1 MRMMDNS
8 ADDEEQ
14 LAIPEKELNL
24 PMHDNAELV
33 SGEPRDYGA
42 LLAMT
47 RPLVIS
53 KDGALSLGTG
63 DCRAEFALRKGEIIC
78 PGRSGRGVTQN
89 GWLAMTREW
98 ARTDPL
104 PEEGHNI
111 AEGSMSSL
119 PRSRLNLKIRIHLGM
134 S

>member
-14 LAIPEKELNL
+14 LTTPEKEMNM
-24 PMHDNAELV
+24 PGHNRAESV
-33 SGEPRDYGA
+33 SAEPVDYGA

-53 KDGALSLGTG
+53 KDAALSLGIG
-63 DCRAEFALRKGEIIC
+63 DCRAEFALRKGEILG
-78 PGRSGRGVTQN
+78 PDSWWRSMGEDG
-89 GWLAMTREW
+89 GLAMTREW
-98 ARTDPL
+98 ARTDPT
-104 PEEGHNI
+104 PEGGYDV
-111 AEGSMSSL
+111 AEEPISAQSQ
-119 PRSRLNLKIRIHLGM
+119 RRLNLRIKIHLGM

>member
-1 MRMMDNS
+1 MMDYS

-14 LAIPEKELNL
+14 LAIPEQETNL
-24 PMHDNAELV
+24 PGHNSAESV
-33 SGEPRDYGA
+33 SGEPKDYGT

-53 KDGALSLGTG
+53 KDGALSLGIG
-63 DCRAEFALRKGEIIC
+63 DCRAEFALRKGEILC
-78 PGRSGRGVTQN
+78 HDRSGRRMTQH

-98 ARTDPL
+98 ARTDSAR
-104 PEEGHNI
+104 EGGYNV
-111 AEGSMSSL
+111 AEGSSSAL
-119 PRSRLNLKIRIHLGM
+119 PPRRLNLKIRIHLGM

>member
-1 MRMMDNS
+1 MRTMDNS

-14 LAIPEKELNL
+14 LATPEKDMNL
-24 PMHDNAELV
+24 PGHNNAESV
-33 SGEPRDYGA
+33 SPEPGDYGA

-53 KDGALSLGTG
+53 KDGDLSLGIG
-63 DCRAEFALRKGEIIC
+63 DCRAEFALRKGEIFYS
-78 PGRSGRGVTQN
+78 GRSGCGVTGD

-98 ARTDPL
+98 ARTDSAR
-104 PEEGHNI
+104 EGGYNV
-111 AEGSMSSL
+111 AEGSSSAL
-119 PRSRLNLKIRIHLGM
+119 PPRRLNLKIRIHLGM

>member
-14 LAIPEKELNL
+14 LAIPEKEINL
-24 PMHDNAELV
+24 PRHDSAESL
-33 SGEPRDYGA
+33 SPEPGDYGA

-53 KDGALSLGTG
+53 KDGALSLGAG
-63 DCRAEFALRKGEIIC
+63 ERRAEFALRKGEILC
-78 PGRSGRGVTQN
+78 PDSSGRRMREDG
-89 GWLAMTREW
+89 GLAMTREG
-98 ARTDPL
+98 ARTGPAPEGGYDV
-104 PEEGHNI
+104 PEESISALH
-111 AEGSMSSL
+111 
-119 PRSRLNLKIRIHLGM
+119 RRRLNLKIRIYLGM

>member
-1 MRMMDNS
+1 MMDNS

-14 LAIPEKELNL
+14 LATPEKEMNL
-24 PMHDNAELV
+24 PGHNSAESV
-33 SGEPRDYGA
+33 SPEPGDYGA

-53 KDGALSLGTG
+53 KDGALSLGAG

-78 PGRSGRGVTQN
+78 PDKLGQRLRG
-89 GWLAMTREW
+89 GM
-98 ARTDPL
+98 RTEPATEGGYDMAEESISPL
-104 PEEGHNI
+104 PQRH
-111 AEGSMSSL
+111 
-119 PRSRLNLKIRIHLGM
+119 LNLRIRIHLGM

>member
-1 MRMMDNS
+1 MMDNS

-14 LAIPEKELNL
+14 LAIPEQETNL
-24 PMHDNAELV
+24 PGHNSAESV
-33 SGEPRDYGA
+33 SGEPKDYGT

-53 KDGALSLGTG
+53 KDGDLSLGEG
-63 DCRAEFALRKGEIIC
+63 DCRTEFALRKGEILC
-78 PGRSGRGVTQN
+78 PGRSGRGLTGD

-98 ARTDPL
+98 ARADPT
-104 PEEGHNI
+104 PEEGYDVAKEPI
-111 AEGSMSSL
+111 SAQ
-119 PRSRLNLKIRIHLGM
+119 PQRRLNLKIRIHLGM

>member
-1 MRMMDNS
+1 MRMMDYS
-8 ADDEEQ
+8 ADDEEES
-14 LAIPEKELNL
+14 AMPEKEINL
-24 PMHDNAELV
+24 PRHDSVESVSAE
-33 SGEPRDYGA
+33 PKDYGA

-63 DCRAEFALRKGEIIC
+63 DCRAEFALRKGEILC
-78 PGRSGRGVTQN
+78 HERSGRSMTQD

-98 ARTDPL
+98 VRTDST
-104 PEEGHNI
+104 PEEGYDL
-111 AEGSMSSL
+111 AEEPISAL
-119 PRSRLNLKIRIHLGM
+119 PRRCLNLKIRIHLGM

>member
-1 MRMMDNS
+1 MDNS

-14 LAIPEKELNL
+14 LATPEKEMNL
-24 PMHDNAELV
+24 PGHYSAESV
-33 SGEPRDYGA
+33 SPEPLDYGA

-63 DCRAEFALRKGEIIC
+63 DCRVESTLRKGEIIC
-78 PGRSGRGVTQN
+78 PDRSWRGMKGGV
-89 GWLAMTREW
+89 
-98 ARTDPL
+98 RTGPAPEGGYDV
-104 PEEGHNI
+104 PEEY
-111 AEGSMSSL
+111 SFDL
-119 PRSRLNLKIRIHLGM
+119 PQRRLDLKIRIHLGM

>member
-1 MRMMDNS
+1 MMDNS

-14 LAIPEKELNL
+14 LAIPEKEINL
-24 PMHDNAELV
+24 PGHNSAESV
-33 SGEPRDYGA
+33 SPEPGDYGA

-63 DCRAEFALRKGEIIC
+63 DCRAEFALRKGEILC
-78 PGRSGRGVTQN
+78 PDKLGHGVT
-89 GWLAMTREW
+89 GDGGITITREGAW
-98 ARTDPL
+98 IGRDPEGGYDV
-104 PEEGHNI
+104 PEEY
-111 AEGSMSSL
+111 SFDL
-119 PRSRLNLKIRIHLGM
+119 PRRRLNLRIRIHLGM

>member
-1 MRMMDNS
+1 MDNS

-14 LAIPEKELNL
+14 LATPEKEMSL
-24 PMHDNAELV
+24 PGHNSAESV
-33 SGEPRDYGA
+33 SMEPGDYGA

-63 DCRAEFALRKGEIIC
+63 DCRAEFALRKGEIIG
-78 PGRSGRGVTQN
+78 PDRSGQRIRG
-89 GWLAMTREW
+89 G
-98 ARTDPL
+98 ARTGPA
-104 PEEGHNI
+104 PEGGYDV
-111 AEGSMSSL
+111 AEESMSAL
-119 PRSRLNLKIRIHLGM
+119 PQRRLDLKIRIHLGM